1 MPWKPAE
8 AWTSLSPREGRRH
21 FRVILQGGRG
31 ADRWVEL
38 VSLLNPQ
45 VRLRERWTRLQDKTQ
60 WQSGW
65 QPIPPDDPTPSDDV

>member
-38 VSLLNPQ
+38 ASLLSPQ
-45 VRLRERWTRLQDKTQ
+45 VRLRERWTQLQDKTQ

-65 QPIPPDDPTPSDDV
+65 QPIPPDDPTDSDSV